1 MVNEKSILVM
11 DDDESFCEVMKEIL
25 TELGYKSTFVKDGRK
40 LLEKFN
46 DSKSKNNYDLVIL
59 DLKMGKGMSGEEVAK
74 ELLQNNSDVKIVLS
88 TGFSNVPIIS
98 NYKEFGIKGVLLKP
112 YNISKLKK
120 LLEKIL

>member
-1 MVNEKSILVM
+1 MTDEKSILVM

-25 TELGYKSTFVKDGRK
+25 TELGYRSSFVNDGKR

-46 DSKSKNNYDLVIL
+46 EAKNRDNYDLVIL

-88 TGFSNVPIIS
+88 TGFSNLPIIA
-98 NYKEFGIKGVLLKP
+98 NYKEYGIKGVLLKP

-120 LLEKIL
+120 LLEKVL